1 MSLLLEGKSAIVTGG
16 ASGIGRATAVALA
29 REGARVLVQD
39 RAEAGAQET
48 VGLINA
54 AGGQAVSIGGD
65 VTSEADVAAM
75 VATAVATFGRLDVA
89 FNNAGVSP
97 AAASST
103 LQRTHELSLAAW
115 QTLIDINLTG
125 VFLCMKHQ
133 IPHMLEGGGGAIV
146 NTASVAGLVGLPTAA
161 AYVAGKHGVIGLTK
175 TAAMEYAREGI
186 RVNAVCPGYVLTP
199 MTENGVARR
208 GEELLNKVPMH
219 RLGRPEEI
227 AEAVAWMCS
236 DRASF
241 VTGSFYTVDGGYYA
255 A

>member
-1 MSLLLEGKSAIVTGG
+1 V
-16 ASGIGRATAVALA
+16 LA

-65 VTSEADVAAM
+65 VTNEDDVQAM
-75 VATAVATFGRLDVA
+75 VAMAVSTFGRLDCA
-89 FNNAGVSP
+89 FNNAGISP
-97 AAASST
+97 AAAGPT
-103 LQRTHELSLAAW
+103 MQRTHELSLASW
-115 QTLIDINLTG
+115 SKVIDINLTG
-125 VFLCMKHQ
+125 VFLCMKYQ
-133 IPHMLEGGGGAIV
+133 IPQMMAAGGGSIV
-146 NTASVAGLVGLPTAA
+146 NTASVAGLVGLPTAT
-161 AYVAGKHGVIGLTK
+161 AYVGSKHGVIGITK
-175 TAAMEYAREGI
+175 TAAMEYALDGI

-199 MTENGVARR
+199 MTRDGVARR

-219 RLGRPEEI
+219 RLGKPEEI
-227 AEAVAWMCS
+227 AEAVAWLCS
-236 DRASF
+236 ERASF